1 MLSPASLRKFE
12 GGFTLIEMIVVTAIV
27 IVGSII
33 TIPMTINMVRNSK
46 GDSSVEM
53 TKTFLETARNRAV
66 AERRNFVLT
75 VNSDTQLQVERVE
88 VPSGLLTVVDILTLE
103 GDQSFYRTPG
113 MADTPD
119 AFGGADEINFT
130 GPMPVMFT
138 SDGSLIDSAGD
149 VTNGT
154 IWIGNE
160 DTPETQRAVTVW
172 GVTGMIRAWK
182 WRGSEWLQ

>member
-1 MLSPASLRKFE
+1 MLLPASFRKFE
-12 GGFTLIEMIVVTAIV
+12 DGFSLIEIIVVTAII

-33 TIPMTINMVRNSK
+33 TIPMTINMVRASK

-88 VPSGLLTVVDILTLE
+88 VPDGALTVVDILTLE
-103 GDQSFYRTPG
+103 GDQKFLRIGGVP
-113 MADTPD
+113 DTPD
-119 AFGGADEINFT
+119 AFGGPDAINFT
-130 GPMPVMFT
+130 GATPVMFT
-138 SDGSLIDSAGD
+138 SDGSLIDAAGD

-154 IWIGNE
+154 LWLGNE
-160 DTPETQRAVTVW
+160 ETPETTRAVTVW
-172 GVTGMIRAWK
+172 GVTGLMRAWK
-182 WRGSEWLQ
+182 WSGSIWLQ